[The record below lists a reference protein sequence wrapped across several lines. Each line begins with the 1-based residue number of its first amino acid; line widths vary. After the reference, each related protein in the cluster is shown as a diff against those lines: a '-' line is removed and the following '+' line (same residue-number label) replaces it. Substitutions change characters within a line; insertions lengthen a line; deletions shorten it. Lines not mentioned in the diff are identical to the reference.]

1 MEGSNAYQQ
10 RERDG
15 LMESQLN
22 ILSESLDRKLQVLK
36 EIQEYNLKQEEAF
49 KNGTADLDS
58 FDAAVEEK
66 DRLIERLMR
75 LDDGFE
81 TLYAGLAQELQDNR
95 KKHAAKIKELQEKVA
110 KVTEMG
116 VTIQAQEARNKKLI
130 EDYFAKARAGVRQNR
145 QSSRVAYDYY
155 KNMSGSSLGQAR
167 FMDSK
172 Q

>member
-1 MEGSNAYQQ
+1 
-10 RERDG
+10 
-15 LMESQLN
+15 MESQLN
-22 ILSESLDRKLQVLK
+22 ILSESLDQKIKVLE
-36 EIQEYNLKQEEAF
+36 EIQQYNLKQEQAF
-49 KNGTADLDS
+49 KNDEADIIG
-58 FDAAVEEK
+58 FDEAVEEK

-81 TLYAGLAQELQDNR
+81 TMYAKLAEELKENR
-95 KKHAAKIKELQEKVA
+95 MQHAAQIKVLQEKIA

-116 VTIQAQEARNKKLI
+116 VTIQAQEARNKKLV

-145 QSSRVAYDYY
+145 QSSKAAYDYY
-155 KNMSGSSLGQAR
+155 KSMSGANLAQSQ